1 MLLSRPEIN
10 VIKIMKRACLK
21 INFVRWGCMKVVGK
35 LVKEVDF
42 INFVDIV
49 VSVYPGRMGGLEPTR
64 EQLKT
69 LFMHNQNNETS

>member
-1 MLLSRPEIN
+1 
-10 VIKIMKRACLK
+10 
-21 INFVRWGCMKVVGK
+21 MKVVGK

>member
-1 MLLSRPEIN
+1 M
-10 VIKIMKRACLK
+10 
-21 INFVRWGCMKVVGK
+21 
-35 LVKEVDF
+35 KEVDF

-49 VSVYPGRMGGLEPTR
+49 VGADPGRMDGLEPTR